1 MLCLCCQSGNNREN
15 TMSEEK
21 PPEVGKAPRE
31 RKRPRVEY
39 KPKMGCLAKML
50 ITIIFL
56 AVVLVIVMVIHYQFI
71 VKPDNPEI
79 TLKDYL
85 LLNWESTKK
94 TVVKYKDK
102 VIELKDL
109 LAKSDKTLEWLDDM
123 FPTGG
128 EEAESPVAA
137 APAEGEQ
144 PEKTPGEKPETPAE
158 KAPAAPEKQ
167 ELHPEFRAAVE
178 EFRAGLIHF
187 KAREN
192 NEAFQR
198 FRGAQDHLENYRKV
212 NPDDPKLAEFEEE
225 LAPYLHAAMK
235 DSKLK

>member
-1 MLCLCCQSGNNREN
+1 
-15 TMSEEK
+15 MSDEK
-21 PPEVGKAPRE
+21 QPEGRKKPRI
-31 RKRPRVEY
+31 EY
-39 KPKMGCLAKML
+39 KPKMGCLGKML

-56 AVVLVIVMVIHYQFI
+56 AVVLIIVMVIHYQFI

-94 TVVKYKDK
+94 TVAKYKDK
-102 VIELKDL
+102 AIEWKEW

-123 FPTGG
+123 FPSGG
-128 EEAESPVAA
+128 EAVKEGPVAA

-144 PEKTPGEKPETPAE
+144 PEKPETPVKE
-158 KAPAAPEKQ
+158 TPGQPVRQ

-187 KAREN
+187 KKREN
-192 NEAFQR
+192 NEAFRR
-198 FRGAQDHLENYRKV
+198 FQSAQDHMENYKKV
-212 NPDDPKLAEFEEE
+212 NPGDPQIEEFETE
-225 LAPYLHAAMK
+225 LAPFIQAAMK
-235 DSKLK
+235 DSRLK